1 MASSP
6 AARSA
11 SLNRSSTSRVAE
23 RVNRKSQGEGPSDGS
38 RSRTR
43 PISTSTPRAQP
54 LPVSPIRAASAHSG
68 VGTGTANRS
77 VDFVASDAL
86 SPMQYKRLVE
96 KAAADETRRA
106 KREERAASVARAKE
120 INADARRQQLDAFQ
134 EYAKQSSKKQE
145 SNKTRESTERGQK
158 KLQSE
163 YRAENWARMRQQ
175 RNRTDLEA
183 DRLENNKI
191 QSDLHAH
198 TKAERVRLAK
208 EQKHEM
214 AKLKLEG
221 FRQTKR
227 QESLEDESQ
236 KDALENAKIQ
246 HDINKHLRAEREK
259 YEKELRHEMAQIKA
273 DAFKN
278 NKAQRSLEDLSQKA
292 QLENAKIQYEQL
304 AYSRARRNSTER
316 EQRREV
322 NRIKAESLRQDA
334 TEKRA
339 KHRAQQGT
347 IQKETFDADDIQPE
361 TLNQLLTS
369 AGLKQYLTVLD
380 SKGCTSPE
388 DLGKLSRKEVELMVP
403 SKMIHRRKLLL
414 LTQHYRP
421 SVNTQYHSGLS
432 QRIRGNDSSL
442 GTAL

>member
-1 MASSP
+1 
-6 AARSA
+6 
-11 SLNRSSTSRVAE
+11 L
-23 RVNRKSQGEGPSDGS
+23 SQK
-38 RSRTR
+38 
-43 PISTSTPRAQP
+43 AQ
-54 LPVSPIRAASAHSG
+54 LENAKELH
-68 VGTGTANRS
+68 TANQE
-77 VDFVASDAL
+77 
-86 SPMQYKRLVE
+86 M
-96 KAAADETRRA
+96 KA
-106 KREERAASVARAKE
+106 
-120 INADARRQQLDAFQ
+120 
-134 EYAKQSSKKQE
+134 
-145 SNKTRESTERGQK
+145 NKTRIEKETRHAQSNSQTEGFKQK
-158 KLQSE
+158 RAQRLLEEVSEKEAIENYKLQSE
-163 YRAENWARMRQQ
+163 MKKEMSLEREKYDREQRSQMAQIQTDNFRQNKLQ
-175 RNRTDLEA
+175 RSMEEVSQKSV
-183 DRLENNKI
+183 LENSKH
-191 QSDLHAH
+191 QS
-198 TKAERVRLAK
+198 
-208 EQKHEM
+208 EM
-214 AKLKLEG
+214 
-221 FRQTKR
+221 QV
-227 QESLEDESQ
+227 
-236 KDALENAKIQ
+236 
-246 HDINKHLRAEREK
+246 HMRAEREK
-259 YEKELRHEMAQIKA
+259 YDREQRSQMAQIQTDGFKQNKLQRSMEDVSQRSALENSKHQSEMQAHMKDSRLKREKEQRHEASAMRTEGFRQVKQQRSFVDESQRELLENDRVQAELTAHLREEREKYDKELRHGMAQIKA

-347 IQKETFDADDIQPE
+347 IRKETFDADDIQPE